1 MYLLRKACKAHGLL
15 GQSILIMAFQNM
27 VNMQLMMFLLVA
39 IGFFVR
45 KKEIIG
51 GIARKELVNFC
62 LYITLPFNI
71 FHSFRMEWD
80 SGMLIAFLEVLLLSA
95 GYNIISIMISF
106 LLYHKTDPERQ
117 KPLRYGTIVSNGGF
131 LGNPVIEG
139 IYGTQGLFYASVF
152 MLPVRIV
159 MWSVGTS
166 CFMKGSQENLVK
178 KVLTHP
184 CVAAIYLGLAA
195 MLTGI
200 SFPVFLENTI
210 TGISNCN
217 TPLSMMLIGMMLAE
231 MNPRGLID
239 RTMVFY
245 TTVRLFWIPAVI
257 FGVTLLLPITPLLRG
272 ISVIIAGMPAPVTTA
287 LLSAKYNGDEKY
299 ATAMIFVTTL
309 LSLVTLPVWCYLL
322 GV

>member
-1 MYLLRKACKAHGLL
+1 
-15 GQSILIMAFQNM
+15 MAFQNM

-45 KKEIIG
+45 KQGIIG

-71 FHSFRMEWD
+71 FHSFRMDWN
-80 SGMLIAFLEVLLLSA
+80 SGMLMAFVEVLLLSA
-95 GYNIISIMISF
+95 GYNVISIIISY
-106 LLYHKTDPERQ
+106 LCYRKTEIQRQ

-139 IYGTQGLFYASVF
+139 IYGMEGLFYASVF

-159 MWSVGTS
+159 MWSIGTS

-195 MLTGI
+195 MISGV

-210 TGISNCN
+210 AGISGCN

-231 MNPRGLID
+231 MDPKGLID

-245 TTVRLFWIPAVI
+245 TAVRLAVIPAVI
-257 FGVTLLLPITPLLRG
+257 FGMTLFLPITPLLRG
-272 ISVIIAGMPAPVTTA
+272 ITVIIAGMPAPVTTA
-287 LLSAKYNGDEKY
+287 LMSAKYNGDEGY
-299 ATAMIFVTTL
+299 ATGMIFVTTV
-309 LSLVTLPVWCYLL
+309 LSLVTLPVWCFLL

>member
-1 MYLLRKACKAHGLL
+1 
-15 GQSILIMAFQNM
+15 MAFQNM
-27 VNMQLMMFLLVA
+27 VNMQLMMFLLAA
-39 IGFFVR
+39 IGFWVR
-45 KKEIIG
+45 KREIIG

-80 SGMLIAFLEVLLLSA
+80 SGMLTAFLEVLLLSA
-95 GYNIISIMISF
+95 GYNLISIIISY
-106 LLYHKTDPERQ
+106 LLYHKIDPERQ

-139 IYGTQGLFYASVF
+139 IYGTEGLFYASVF

-159 MWSVGTS
+159 MWSIGTS

-200 SFPVFLENTI
+200 RFPIFLENTI

-231 MNPRGLID
+231 MDPKGLID

-245 TTVRLFWIPAVI
+245 TMVRLLLIPAVI
-257 FGVTLLLPITPLLRG
+257 FGITFLLPVSPLLRG
-272 ISVIIAGMPAPVTTA
+272 ITVIIAGMPAPVTTA
-287 LLSAKYNGDEKY
+287 LLSAKYDGDERY
-299 ATAMIFVTTL
+299 ATAMIFVTTV
-309 LSLVTLPVWCYLL
+309 LSLVTLPAWCYLL